1 MNEPVQMTLELTYG
15 YYRTVR
21 GHTRVRIDITPLSI
35 ASQITYDF
43 KSTGLTENYPEQKW
57 AAAFIDLLLAM
68 KKVKDKAVEAGKEFP
83 EPEIFI

>member
-1 MNEPVQMTLELTYG
+1 MNEPVQMSLDLYTGITEQSEDTP
-15 YYRTVR
+15 VS
-21 GHTRVRIDITPLSI
+21 DNITPLSI

-43 KSTGLTENYPEQKW
+43 KLTGFTENYPEQKW

-83 EPEIFI
+83 EPEII